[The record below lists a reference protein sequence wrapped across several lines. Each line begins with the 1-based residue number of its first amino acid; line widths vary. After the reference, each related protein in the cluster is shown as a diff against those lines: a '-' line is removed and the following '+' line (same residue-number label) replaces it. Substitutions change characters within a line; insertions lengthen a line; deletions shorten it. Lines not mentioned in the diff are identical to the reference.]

1 MLRRLFGN
9 PLMEWFVLILAV
21 IAGITAVKF
30 MVSYI
35 PSNGG
40 LLGGIKATILSV

>member
-21 IAGITAVKF
+21 IAGIVAVKF
-30 MVSYI
+30 LVSYL
-35 PSNGG
+35 PSNG
-40 LLGGIKATILSV
+40 LVGGVKATILSV